1 MIKPGHPFRLATTL
15 AFIWAA
21 LVLVAWPAGA
31 ADEPDQEPESR
42 NGVAFFMGATDDD
55 QEVAF
60 TLGVDYEYRFARRF
74 GLGGLIDFALGDLR
88 SFVLGVP
95 VFFHPSERWKLFAA
109 PGFERRESDNNFLV
123 RLGAGYSFDVGP
135 VDLEPSFQVDF
146 VDEDEV
152 SEVFILGVALVWE
165 F

>member
-1 MIKPGHPFRLATTL
+1 MIRTGQPFRLATTL
-15 AFIWAA
+15 AFISAA

-31 ADEPDQEPESR
+31 ADEPDQEPERR
-42 NGVAFFMGATDDD
+42 NEVAFFMGATDDD

-74 GLGGLIDFALGDLR
+74 GLGGLVDFALGDLR
-88 SFVLGVP
+88 SVVLGVP
-95 VFFHPSERWKLFAA
+95 GFFHPSERWKLFAA
-109 PGFERRESDNNFLV
+109 PGFERREGENNFLV

-135 VDLEPSFQVDF
+135 VDLEPSFMVDF